1 MSTRS
6 RLLLLTKFSVAVFDQ
21 GMLSAANFVIG
32 FTLIRFT
39 TDSDYGLFVLSQ
51 SVVTLLVAAHYSWL
65 SAPLSV
71 TAAPK
76 PPELRRRMIGAIE
89 SSQGWLLRYVAL
101 VALLAVGLGFALG
114 KLSWLIALVCA
125 GTVLSGWAAMRRD
138 YFRTMLLM
146 YSRPNEVLRADT
158 IYVLVLVLGVFIAAI
173 ESKHAILLAISAV
186 ILATWLGSFRARATL
201 AKDPGWISGESGPFW
216 QEIRNLGTWSLVGAV
231 IYWIF
236 SQSYNY
242 VLAARIDLKSVAD
255 VNAARLMLMPV
266 IVLTVGIGGLL
277 PPNAAT
283 WLADL
288 GFKRMIRRLLAF
300 IAIVGLID
308 LVYVGVVWIGRNWV
322 TDVLMHKH
330 ILDRDRLLILWAGV
344 ALIGLVRDV
353 LQPALFA
360 LRRVR
365 SMAWMVALG
374 AVVSLSFMWWG
385 LTRYGAA
392 AALMG
397 QILGELLNLAGIIAL
412 LVRHSRRMRSG

>member
-158 IYVLVLVLGVFIAAI
+158 IYVL
-173 ESKHAILLAISAV
+173 
-186 ILATWLGSFRARATL
+186 
-201 AKDPGWISGESGPFW
+201 
-216 QEIRNLGTWSLVGAV
+216 
-231 IYWIF
+231 
-236 SQSYNY
+236 
-242 VLAARIDLKSVAD
+242 
-255 VNAARLMLMPV
+255 
-266 IVLTVGIGGLL
+266 
-277 PPNAAT
+277 
-283 WLADL
+283 
-288 GFKRMIRRLLAF
+288 
-300 IAIVGLID
+300 
-308 LVYVGVVWIGRNWV
+308 
-322 TDVLMHKH
+322 
-330 ILDRDRLLILWAGV
+330 
-344 ALIGLVRDV
+344 
-353 LQPALFA
+353 
-360 LRRVR
+360 
-365 SMAWMVALG
+365 
-374 AVVSLSFMWWG
+374 
-385 LTRYGAA
+385 
-392 AALMG
+392 
-397 QILGELLNLAGIIAL
+397 
-412 LVRHSRRMRSG
+412 